1 MTNKKLNITVV
12 GLGYVGVSMAVLLA
26 QKNNVIALDINLE
39 RVNAINNLES
49 PIEDPDIPNY
59 LEDPSLTLSA
69 TSDKSKAYK
78 DADFIIIAT
87 QTDYDP
93 KTDKFN
99 TSSVES
105 VLEDILLHNSSAT
118 IVIKSTIP
126 IGYTKSMNQHFQT
139 SRIIFSPEFLRE
151 GRALH
156 DNLHPSR
163 IIVGGDYESTAIV
176 FANLLNESSLKEK
189 VDILFMSSC
198 EAEAVKL
205 FANSYLAMR
214 VAYFN
219 ELDSFSYTNGLDAKN
234 IILGMSLDQRIGNF
248 YNNPSFGYGGY
259 CLPKDTQQLLSNFQ
273 STPQKMIKAI
283 VDSNYTRFQFLADKI
298 IDMKPKVVGIFR
310 LVMKQDSDNFRF
322 SAIQQIMKILKAE
335 AIEMIIYEPSISNDN
350 FNSFELV
357 NDLDLFKKRSD
368 VVIAN
373 RRSDELKDI
382 DSKIF
387 TRDVFGNN

>member
-69 TSDKSKAYK
+69 TSDKSKAYT

-105 VLEDILLHNSSAT
+105 VLEDILLHNLSAT

-163 IIVGGDYESTAIV
+163 IIVGGDYESTAKV
-176 FANLLNESSLKEK
+176 FANLLNESSLKEN

-219 ELDSFSYTNGLDAKN
+219 ELDSFSYTNDLDAKN

-283 VDSNYTRFQFLADKI
+283 VDSNSTRFQFLADKI
-298 IDMKPKVVGIFR
+298 IDMKPKAVGIFR

-335 AIEMIIYEPSISNDN
+335 AIEMIIYEPTIAKDS

>member
-1 MTNKKLNITVV
+1 MTNKKLNITVF
-12 GLGYVGVSMAVLLA
+12 GLSYVGVSMAVLLA

-69 TSDKSKAYK
+69 TSDKSKAYT